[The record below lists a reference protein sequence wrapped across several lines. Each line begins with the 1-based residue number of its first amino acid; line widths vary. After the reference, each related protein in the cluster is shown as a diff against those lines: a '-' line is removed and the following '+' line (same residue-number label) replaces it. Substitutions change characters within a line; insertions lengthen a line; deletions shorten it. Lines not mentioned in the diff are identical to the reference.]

1 MLDRFEQFTAAIST
15 IYRFVQK
22 IERDE
27 MEKYGLKGAC
37 AQYLLAMARHPEGIT
52 AAALCDVCDRDKA
65 AVSRILS
72 EMEEKGLIARAHSG
86 ESQYRAPLVLTAA
99 GQKAANYVN
108 QKASRAAELAGQG
121 LSDEDRT
128 VLYASLDRI
137 TANIAHLS
145 RAGIPE
151 QE

>member
-1 MLDRFEQFTAAIST
+1 MLDRFEQFTTAISA

-27 MEKYGLKGAC
+27 MEKYGLKGAS
-37 AQYLLAMARHPEGIT
+37 AQYLLAMARYPEGIT

-72 EMEEKGLIARAHSG
+72 EMESKGLITKANSS
-86 ESQYRAPLVLTAA
+86 ESQYRAPLVLTPAGKEAA
-99 GQKAANYVN
+99 DYVN
-108 QKASRAAELAGQG
+108 RKASRAAEVAGQG
-121 LSDEDRT
+121 LTDADRQ
-128 VLYASLDRI
+128 VLYRALAHISG
-137 TANIAHLS
+137 NIEHLS
-145 RAGIPE
+145 RTGIPE

>member
-15 IYRFVQK
+15 IHRFVQK

-27 MEKYGLKGAC
+27 MEKYGLKGAS
-37 AQYLLAMARHPEGIT
+37 AQYLLAMARYPEGIT

-72 EMEEKGLIARAHSG
+72 EMEKKGLIARANCG
-86 ESQYRAPLVLTAA
+86 DNQYRAPLELTAA
-99 GQKAANYVN
+99 GKEAADYVN
-108 QKASRAAELAGQG
+108 QKASRAAELAGQD
-121 LSDEDRT
+121 LTDEDRL
-128 VLYASLDRI
+128 VLYAALDSI
-137 TANIAHLS
+137 AANIARLS
-145 RAGIPE
+145 RVGIPE